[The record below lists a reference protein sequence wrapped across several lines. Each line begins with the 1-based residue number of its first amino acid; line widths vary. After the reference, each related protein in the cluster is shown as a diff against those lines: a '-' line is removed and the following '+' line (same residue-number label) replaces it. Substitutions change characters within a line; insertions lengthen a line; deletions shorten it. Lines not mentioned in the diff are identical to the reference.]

1 MWTSDW
7 SHLVSV
13 SALWRHKFRSRCSSS
28 ITEQA
33 SSVSSSGVLSKCF
46 CIVQIKGLGLVFF
59 DTWPLKP
66 SICDS
71 LRLTSSNSS
80 NSSNSHPEVSYQSY
94 HLPCQL
100 QTARSTHHWPSSS
113 GTSFPRSSG
122 TSPGTPQLLWQLLV
136 FIMFSF
142 LLLKQHHQLWC
153 ADVPLVQSQVA
164 QSFVNR
170 NDPTFIEFIA
180 MVWSFRPVRE
190 WMTQWRD
197 QSVTSDAP
205 FESETPT
212 SLQCTMQAMAVM
224 GYERFFQGTNSQVM
238 NATSELC
245 CVSSGRTAMS
255 TLSTSLK
262 PELQRQAGRNELP
275 LNTLNQTI
283 HKGVHRKVRK
293 QFEAQTWCKRRW
305 TSEL

>member
-33 SSVSSSGVLSKCF
+33 SSISSSGVLSKCF

-59 DTWPLKP
+59 DTWSLKP

-71 LRLTSSNSS
+71 LRPTSS

-136 FIMFSF
+136 FILFSF
-142 LLLKQHHQLWC
+142 LFLKQRHQLWC

-205 FESETPT
+205 CESETPT

-224 GYERFFQGTNSQVM
+224 GYERFFHGTNSQVM
-238 NATSELC
+238 NAKSELI
-245 CVSSGRTAMS
+245 
-255 TLSTSLK
+255 TLL
-262 PELQRQAGRNELP
+262 RQLRWNCHVHIVNISEARVAAAGRAKWASSKYS
-275 LNTLNQTI
+275 QSDS
-283 HKGVHRKVRK
+283 HGVHRKVRK
-293 QFEAQTWCKRRW
+293 QFETQTWCKRRW

>member
-59 DTWPLKP
+59 DTWSLNP

-71 LRLTSSNSS
+71 LCPTSSNSS
-80 NSSNSHPEVSYQSY
+80 DSSNSHLEVSYQSY

-122 TSPGTPQLLWQLLV
+122 TSPGNFEKKSFGSRTTTAALAVARVYYVLLSVPQTASTN
-136 FIMFSF
+136 F
-142 LLLKQHHQLWC
+142 
-153 ADVPLVQSQVA
+153 DVPMCHLSKAKLPRVSSTETTPPSLNSSPWSGV
-164 QSFVNR
+164 SDLSESEWR
-170 NDPTFIEFIA
+170 NDA
-180 MVWSFRPVRE
+180 RPKC
-190 WMTQWRD
+190 D
-197 QSVTSDAP
+197 FGCS

-224 GYERFFQGTNSQVM
+224 GYERFFHGTNSQVM
-238 NATSELC
+238 NATCHNFVASAQVELPC
-245 CVSSGRTAMS
+245 PHCQHLWSQSCSGRQREMS
-255 TLSTSLK
+255 FL
-262 PELQRQAGRNELP
+262 
-275 LNTLNQTI
+275 
-283 HKGVHRKVRK
+283 
-293 QFEAQTWCKRRW
+293 
-305 TSEL
+305 